1 MITIRRESALN
12 CIAEQHGQVNRALR
26 HSRAGGKAR
35 QVAPHPHKTQ
45 PTALSLLYVTSST
58 SITQT
63 SIPPKHTNQHTT
75 QACKPVYHPS
85 TQTRTTPKR
94 TNQRDSQGREAA
106 QHSRKQIN
114 VTLKAVRHKEL
125 CNYPAYQGRQ
135 DNHITH

>member
-1 MITIRRESALN
+1 MNS
-12 CIAEQHGQVNRALR
+12 IAEHYKQDNRALR
-26 HSRAGGKAR
+26 HSRTGGKAR

-63 SIPPKHTNQHTT
+63 SIPPKHANPYTT
-75 QACKPVYHPS
+75 QARKPVQHP
-85 TQTRTTPKR
+85 
-94 TNQRDSQGREAA
+94 RE
-106 QHSRKQIN
+106 QIS

-135 DNHITH
+135 DNHITYCKTSI